1 MKKLSTKFLFRVT
14 FLLAGVACW
23 FFLQDPGATFSS
35 HDQGPDP
42 DERFVLET
50 GQPVG
55 ELSFEVLEELTDIH
69 LPSRLYF
76 AHADGRPE
84 TPVVGRFENYLVTAS
99 GRELKTIPVG
109 RYDVYVSRGIEY
121 TLDHQEVEILE
132 GKRTHFTSTLSRA
145 IDTSGYISS
154 DFHLHLQFAMRDGA
168 IVSAAAGLDLL
179 TATDHNILKDYSPYI
194 EELNLGRFMSSVVGS
209 EIDTAFGHF
218 NSFPMSLNRWQERS
232 YRYSILTPGE
242 FLRLMRQNPGDEIVQ
257 INHPRYGTTKG
268 GYFNTRLNRDT
279 GEIEYP
285 FFETSFNQVEVYNAL
300 TVLEDR
306 ENPRFGRNQRL
317 DQNLKDWYSLL
328 NRGIAITG
336 VGNTDAHRYPSE
348 LPGYP
353 RNYVLS
359 DTDKPWEIDPYEVVD
374 ALKRGASSA
383 SLGPF
388 IRFTV
393 DDGVQM
399 GSTHTARDGSVM
411 VHVNVQRAPWIPL
424 DRVEIVANGK
434 VLKTLSTEEAP
445 EGTRH
450 HWDIEVKADQDTWL
464 LVLATSD
471 RPWEKPFTHFSSF
484 AFTNPIWVDFDG
496 NGYFDP
502 PNPGY
507 PANETAE

>member
-1 MKKLSTKFLFRVT
+1 M
-14 FLLAGVACW
+14 
-23 FFLQDPGATFSS
+23 
-35 HDQGPDP
+35 
-42 DERFVLET
+42 
-50 GQPVG
+50 
-55 ELSFEVLEELTDIH
+55 
-69 LPSRLYF
+69 
-76 AHADGRPE
+76 
-84 TPVVGRFENYLVTAS
+84 
-99 GRELKTIPVG
+99 
-109 RYDVYVSRGIEY
+109 
-121 TLDHQEVEILE
+121 
-132 GKRTHFTSTLSRA
+132 
-145 IDTSGYISS
+145 
-154 DFHLHLQFAMRDGA
+154 
-168 IVSAAAGLDLL
+168 
-179 TATDHNILKDYSPYI
+179 
-194 EELNLGRFMSSVVGS
+194 
-209 EIDTAFGHF
+209 
-218 NSFPMSLNRWQERS
+218 
-232 YRYSILTPGE
+232 
-242 FLRLMRQNPGDEIVQ
+242 
-257 INHPRYGTTKG
+257 
-268 GYFNTRLNRDT
+268 
-279 GEIEYP
+279 
-285 FFETSFNQVEVYNAL
+285 
-300 TVLEDR
+300 
-306 ENPRFGRNQRL
+306 
-317 DQNLKDWYSLL
+317 
-328 NRGIAITG
+328 
-336 VGNTDAHRYPSE
+336 
-348 LPGYP
+348 
-353 RNYVLS
+353 
-359 DTDKPWEIDPYEVVD
+359 VD